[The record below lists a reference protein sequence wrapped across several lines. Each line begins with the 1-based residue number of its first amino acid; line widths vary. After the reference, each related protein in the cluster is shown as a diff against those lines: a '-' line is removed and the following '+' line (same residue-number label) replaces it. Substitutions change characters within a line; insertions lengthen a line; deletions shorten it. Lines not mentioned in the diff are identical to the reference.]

1 MKELLKKRDNATS
14 KETKIPLAST
24 YNQSLTNIS
33 KVFPKYWNILSVNKS
48 FKQIF
53 QNEPVT
59 AFKSNKNLKGTN
71 RQLQSRVQQRKKY
84 ASLMKKGKCS
94 PYSVNNVT
102 LCCKQATSLSTFKRQ
117 QTKESYTIF
126 HNVNCSSPCSLLNG
140 MYLIQKALHKKIR

>member
-33 KVFPKYWNILSVNKS
+33 KVFRKYWNILSVNKS

-59 AFKSNKNLKGTN
+59 AFKSNKNLKE
-71 RQLQSRVQQRKKY
+71 LIDSYKVE
-84 ASLMKKGKCS
+84 
-94 PYSVNNVT
+94 YS
-102 LCCKQATSLSTFKRQ
+102 
-117 QTKESYTIF
+117 KEK
-126 HNVNCSSPCSLLNG
+126 NMP
-140 MYLIQKALHKKIR
+140 A